1 MLREAVRHS
10 TFTTIGTLANAI
22 IGLLF
27 AGFTIRFLG
36 DQRAGFL
43 LLIQS
48 IVGIGSATGGLG
60 LGTAATRRIALLAA
74 KSELPEAASSLG
86 VVLLL
91 NIIVGLIIFALLVF
105 GFPWIF
111 HFSKINIAFRTDALY
126 ACFFLATTFLVQQV
140 SSAYS
145 IVFPGM
151 RRYDLVAAI
160 GTISGLLA
168 GGGGLLVLAI
178 NRSMTAL
185 AAYSLVVGLIV
196 LAINAFFVKRLMRMV
211 ILPKWNLPVLR
222 SLLRFGGWVYLEQIF
237 SLLAGSF
244 DKILLTTFLGSGI
257 LPYYSI
263 GQRVVTQVH
272 ALLTGQSQYLFP
284 MLAAKGDQISSAI
297 EAVEDRLRWF
307 VGFISALIYGMLTLV
322 AYPLLAVLVGGAFA
336 RQAFI
341 PFVLA
346 CLQGFLVA
354 YTVVPYFITYAEGR
368 PAPNALMVPINSSLV
383 FITMLLLI
391 PRLGV
396 LGASLAQLWIGPT
409 GFLLIVWIMLVG
421 KRFSWKRLFRP
432 LVSPTV
438 IWLLLLINA
447 WAAWSLKFEGKLLFW
462 ILAVGG
468 ILSIAVGFLIEHR
481 FFGKYM
487 CLETLKSAVTLLI
500 RRFVPIRRVY

>member
-1 MLREAVRHS
+1 MLKEAVRHS
-10 TFTTIGTLANAI
+10 TFTTIGSLANAV

-48 IVGIGSATGGLG
+48 IMGIGSATGGLG
-60 LGTAATRRIALLAA
+60 LGTAATRRIALLEA
-74 KSELPEAASSLG
+74 KSQLPEAALSLG
-86 VVLLL
+86 VVLSV
-91 NIIVGLIIFALLVF
+91 NMIVGLVIFILLFF

-111 HFSKINIAFRTDALY
+111 QFSKIDFVFRTDAFY
-126 ACFFLATTFLVQQV
+126 ACFFLALTFVMQQI

-145 IVFPGM
+145 IVFPGL

-160 GTISGLLA
+160 STISGILS
-168 GGGGLLVLAI
+168 GGGGLLILTI

-185 AAYSLVVGLIV
+185 AAFSLIVGLLI
-196 LAINAFFVKRLMRMV
+196 LAINVFISNRLMRMV
-211 ILPKWNLPVLR
+211 ILPKWNLSVLR

-237 SLLAGSF
+237 SLLAGGV

-272 ALLTGQSQYLFP
+272 ALLSGQSQYLFP
-284 MLAAKGDQISSAI
+284 MLAAKGNQISSAI
-297 EAVEDRLRWF
+297 ETVEDRLRWF
-307 VGFISALIYGMLTLV
+307 VGFISAMIYGVLTLV
-322 AYPLLAVLVGGAFA
+322 AYPLLAILIGDTFA

-341 PFVLA
+341 PFVIA

-354 YTVVPYFITYAEGR
+354 YTVVPYFITYAEGH
-368 PAPNALMVPINSSLV
+368 PAPNALIVPINSLLV
-383 FITMLLLI
+383 FVTMLLLI
-391 PRLGV
+391 PKLGV

-409 GFLLIVWIMLVG
+409 GFILIVWIMLVG

-432 LVSPTV
+432 LVSPTA
-438 IWLLLLINA
+438 IWILLLSIA
-447 WAAWSLKFEGKLLFW
+447 WAAWSLKFEGKLFFL
-462 ILAVGG
+462 LLTAGG
-468 ILSIAVGFLIEHR
+468 IFSIAGGFLIEHR
-481 FFGKYM
+481 FFGKYK
-487 CLETLKSAVTLLI
+487 CLETLTAAVKLLLH
-500 RRFVPIRRVY
+500 RFVPVSRIY